1 MVRSPRLVPVAFL
14 ACVSV
19 GGVFAAAGCVDPR
32 GDYDDYLGRTT
43 TLRGGGD
50 TGAGDVVLDVDP
62 SADFSGTY
70 LSACLPSLA
79 GDPQF
84 QFLSW
89 IDIKVDF
96 ATNQVS
102 YTQNWLDEAATK
114 FVKTSFVGSPLVTT
128 VPLTS
133 GKFKIAFANAV
144 VPGTC
149 QRLGPS
155 DLQVTN
161 FSIDYLV
168 TGKNALCG
176 EIAGNLTSPLT
187 YDFAPPGDFCVLK
200 PFKEG
205 DTIPTSKN
213 KDGTSFIGLPQEDF
227 RCP

>member
-1 MVRSPRLVPVAFL
+1 MTRSPRLVPVAFL
-14 ACVSV
+14 ALVSV
-19 GGVFAAAGCVDPR
+19 AGAFAASGCVDPR

-50 TGAGDVVLDVDP
+50 AGPGDVVIDVDP
-62 SADFSGTY
+62 TADFSGTY

-89 IDIKVDF
+89 VDLKVDV
-96 ATNQVS
+96 AGGKVS
-102 YTQNWLDEAATK
+102 YTQNWLNEAATK
-114 FVKTSFVGSPLVTT
+114 FEKASFVGSPLVTT
-128 VPLTS
+128 VPLVA
-133 GKFKIAFANAV
+133 GKFKISFANAV

-161 FSIDYLV
+161 FAIDHIV
-168 TGKNALCG
+168 TGKDSLCG
-176 EIAGNLTSPLT
+176 EISGNLTSPLT
-187 YDFAPPGDFCVLK
+187 YDFSPPGDFCVLK

-205 DTIPTSKN
+205 DTIPTNKN
-213 KDGTSFIGLPQEDF
+213 KDGTAFIGLPQEDF
-227 RCP
+227 HCP